1 MRTKDYGTTACD
13 QGFIR
18 MKTKLPVVN
27 VEVKW
32 LQMAWFY
39 IQFILNLGKNMVPWF
54 SPLLIAVQNLTFS
67 D

>member
-1 MRTKDYGTTACD
+1 MRTKDYGTTAYD

-32 LQMAWFY
+32 LQMTY
-39 IQFILNLGKNMVPWF
+39 IVYFKSG
-54 SPLLIAVQNLTFS
+54 
-67 D
+67 